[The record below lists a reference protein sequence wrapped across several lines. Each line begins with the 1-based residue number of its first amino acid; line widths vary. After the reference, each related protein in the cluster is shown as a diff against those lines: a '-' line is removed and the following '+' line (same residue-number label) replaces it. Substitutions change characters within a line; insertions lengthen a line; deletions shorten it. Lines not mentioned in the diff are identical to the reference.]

1 MAEHGHAEAHANGAD
16 HAEGHPNYRN
26 IYFFLLFLL
35 VVSILGPELGIVWV
49 TLVTAF
55 GIALVK
61 ATLVVQNFMH
71 LKWERTIVGWL
82 LATALVLVFLMFAGL
97 APDIMSHEGTNWE
110 NLSAKQAIE
119 RGIPTEEE
127 HEAEGAAAEEH

>member
-1 MAEHGHAEAHANGAD
+1 MAEHAHTASHGDGAE

-26 IYFFLLFLL
+26 IYFVLLFLL
-35 VVSILGPELGIVWV
+35 VVSIIGPEFGIVWV

-55 GIALVK
+55 GVALVK
-61 ATLVVQNFMH
+61 AALVVQNFMH

-82 LATALVLVFLMFAGL
+82 LASALLLMALMFFGL

-110 NLSAKQAIE
+110 NIGAKEAIE
-119 RGIPTEEE
+119 RGIPTEDHGE
-127 HEAEGAAAEEH
+127 EGAAAEEH